1 MTVLFA
7 HHLEPEHVLVMGVL
21 FLAGV
26 WIGWGMTSFLINRN
40 NGKVRP
46 AA

>member
-21 FLAGV
+21 FLAG
-26 WIGWGMTSFLINRN
+26 GMDWLGHDLISD
-40 NGKVRP
+40 
-46 AA
+46 